1 MSNYGTAPSYIGR
14 MTQTQLIPK
23 EEHGSLKWLQQRHRD
38 ERGRCIIGG
47 SEVSTVMLA
56 NDYESPTDLAIR
68 KLQPPVVTEAN
79 DAMMRGNFLEPALIT
94 YASAKMERR
103 LITPSIMYL
112 RDRIICTLDAIA
124 TPDQCDPDALDHV
137 VECKTN
143 NRWSLNDEIPNS
155 WWWQAQAQ
163 MYATQMNVVS
173 FAVLD
178 SKLRLGMF
186 DVQRNDDAIATMVQ
200 EVEAF
205 CRAIDDNKL
214 PTGPSLTM
222 EQVAALYPKP
232 DGTVELSADV
242 LQDIEEWNAIKDA
255 IKQLEA
261 DEKRIKDKLADALRE
276 GEFGTINGAK
286 VLSYKAQT
294 TRRLDTKGLAFAH
307 PEVADAF
314 MTDSTFRVLRT
325 IK

>member
-1 MSNYGTAPSYIGR
+1 MSNSATAQSYIGR

-38 ERGRCIIGG
+38 GDGRCIVGA
-47 SEVSTVMLA
+47 SEVATVMLA
-56 NDYESPTDLAIR
+56 NEYESPTDLAIR

-94 YASAKMERR
+94 YASAQFGRP
-103 LITPSIMYL
+103 LFTPSNMYL
-112 RDRIICTLDAIA
+112 RDRIICTLDAVG
-124 TPDQCDPDALDHV
+124 ALDSARTMIDIV

-143 NRWSLNDEIPNS
+143 NRWSLNDDVPHS

-163 MYATQMNVVS
+163 MWSTEQSKVTFS
-173 FAVLD
+173 VLD

-186 DVQRNDDAIATMVQ
+186 EVSRNDDAIATMVK

-205 CRAIDDNKL
+205 CQAIDANKL
-214 PTGPSLTM
+214 PTDSSLTM
-222 EQVAALYPKP
+222 QQVQALYPKP
-232 DGTVELSADV
+232 EGTVELSADL
-242 LQDIEEWNAIKDA
+242 LQDIEQWNAIKDA

-261 DEKRIKDKLADALRE
+261 DEKRIKDKLADALRDA
-276 GEFGTINGAK
+276 EFGTINGAK

-294 TRRLDTKGLAFAH
+294 TRRLDTKELAFAY

-325 IK
+325 VK